1 MALQRFVVAA
11 AIVLMTLGNAHSAN
25 RLALVIGNN
34 DYMQVTDLQKAAND
48 ANAIADTLKSV
59 GYEVLVARDATRREM
74 NRQLQLFASRLNPGD
89 EALFYFAGHGVEIS
103 GRNYLLPTD
112 IPNASAGQEDFVT
125 AEAIPVDVVLDRI
138 RGRGTRI
145 SILIIDACRDNPFPK
160 SGTRSLGGSRGL
172 TRTIAPE
179 GTFIMYSAGVGQTAL
194 DRLSD
199 NDANPNSVFTRS
211 LIPLLKQPGM
221 SLIQTARQVR
231 RDVQDLATTVSHDQ
245 RPAYYDEVT
254 GDFFFAGR
262 KEESKD
268 APEPPRQSVNPAAQ
282 AWSTIEDTASKAV
295 LEAFIQRFP
304 DSLYADFAKAR
315 LKELGQVD
323 VALVSPQPTRQPQ
336 PGARAP
342 VDDCDIL
349 AAHPE
354 DPDAVVK
361 GTEFDAINPARA
373 IAACSAAVRK
383 YPEEKRFAFQL
394 ARAVHATKDYKSA
407 MSAYEALAREG
418 YSAAQNNLGVMY
430 DNGEGVSEDNAE
442 AVKWYRKAADLGNA
456 RSQNSLGLMYQHGEG
471 VDRDPAEA
479 MKWYRKAAA
488 QDNADA
494 LNNIAVMY
502 DNGEGMPEDDVEAA
516 KWYRLAA
523 EKGSPEARTSLGYM
537 YENGEGVAA
546 DINEAV
552 KWYRLAAEQGF
563 AQGQTNLGL
572 MYQNGR
578 GVPQDYAE
586 AAKWYRR
593 AADQGHAQGQTNL
606 AILYD
611 NGQGVPM
618 DDLEAASWYRKAA
631 EQGYDVAQTNL
642 GVMYQNGEGVA
653 RDAREAVK
661 WYRLAA
667 EQGFPNA
674 QTNLGVM
681 YENGEGVGKNLSE
694 AVKWYRKAAEQGFAN
709 GQYNL
714 GVMYANGT
722 GVARNQREAAKW
734 YQLAADQD
742 EATAQHNL
750 GLMHMNGE
758 GGLAKNDRKAAELIS
773 RAIHSSYD
781 FSIKQMEENASAYPK
796 SFRIELQRILSE
808 AGVYNGALDGDFG
821 PATQAAI
828 RKYAGG
834 NG

>member
-1 MALQRFVVAA
+1 MALQRLMIAA
-11 AIVLMTLGNAHSAN
+11 AFVLMALGNAHSAN

-34 DYMQVTDLQKAAND
+34 DYLQVTDLQKAAND
-48 ANAIADTLKSV
+48 ANAIADTLKGI

-145 SILIIDACRDNPFPK
+145 SILIIDACRDNPFPR
-160 SGTRSLGGSRGL
+160 SGTRSLGGSQGL

-199 NDANPNSVFTRS
+199 NDANPNSIFTRS

-231 RDVQDLATTVSHDQ
+231 RVVQDLATTVSHDQ

-262 KEESKD
+262 KEPAKD
-268 APEPPRQSVNPAAQ
+268 AAEPRQSTNPAAQ

-295 LEAFIQRFP
+295 LEAFIKRFP
-304 DSLYADFAKAR
+304 DSLYSDFAKAR
-315 LKELGQVD
+315 LKELGQVE
-323 VALVSPQPTRQPQ
+323 VAILSPQPTRQSQ
-336 PGARAP
+336 PGTRAP

-349 AAHPE
+349 AAHPD
-354 DPDAVVK
+354 DPDAVSK
-361 GTEFDAINPARA
+361 GTDFDFINPARA
-373 IAACSAAVRK
+373 ISVCSAAVRK
-383 YPEEKRFAFQL
+383 YPDEKRFAFQL

-407 MSAYEALAREG
+407 RSAYEELAKEG

-430 DNGEGVSEDNAE
+430 ENGEGVREDVAEAAKWFRLAAEHGHAGAQNSLGLLYQNGNGVAKDPAEALKLYRQAAALNNADAINNIGVMYDNGEGVAEDDEEAFKWYLKAAEMGNAPASTSVGYMLENGEGVAENIAE
-442 AVKWYRKAADLGNA
+442 AVKWYRKAAELGFAQGETN
-456 RSQNSLGLMYQHGEG
+456 LGLMYEKGRG
-471 VDRDPAEA
+471 VAKDPE
-479 MKWYRKAAA
+479 
-488 QDNADA
+488 
-494 LNNIAVMY
+494 
-502 DNGEGMPEDDVEAA
+502 EAA
-516 KWYRLAA
+516 KWYR
-523 EKGSPEARTSLGYM
+523 K
-537 YENGEGVAA
+537 
-546 DINEAV
+546 
-552 KWYRLAAEQGF
+552 
-563 AQGQTNLGL
+563 
-572 MYQNGR
+572 
-578 GVPQDYAE
+578 
-586 AAKWYRR
+586 

-611 NGQGVPM
+611 EGLGVPR
-618 DDLEAASWYRKAA
+618 DDVEAVKWYRKAA
-631 EQGYDVAQTNL
+631 DQGNEIAQTNL
-642 GVMYQNGEGVA
+642 GVMYQYGEGVKKSA
-653 RDAREAVK
+653 TEAVK
-661 WYRLAA
+661 WYRKAA
-667 EQGFPNA
+667 EQNFPNA
-674 QTNLGVM
+674 LTNLGVM
-681 YENGEGVGKNLSE
+681 YENGEGVAKNLTE
-694 AVKWYRKAAEQGFAN
+694 AVRLYRKAAEQNFAN

-722 GVARNQREAAKW
+722 GVPKDEREAVKW
-734 YQLAADQD
+734 YTRAAEQN

-773 RAIHSSYD
+773 KAIRSSYD
-781 FSIKQMEENASAYPK
+781 FSIKQMEENARAYPK
-796 SFRIELQRILSE
+796 SFRIELQRILSD
-808 AGVYNGALDGDFG
+808 AGVYKGALDGDFG

-828 RKYAGG
+828 RRYAGG